1 MKENILEIDS
11 IQKKV
16 DTKWILSD
24 VYLKC
29 KTNDV
34 IGLLGRNGSG
44 KSTLLK
50 IIFGIIPSDNKCIKI
65 NGIVKNK
72 TSDLLQEVSYLSQE
86 QFIPNYF
93 SVKKAISLSIEP
105 EREKGFYDD
114 EMIQSIKDKRI
125 DQLSG
130 GELRYLEI
138 KIILSKSSKFILLD
152 EPYNGLSPLMVEK
165 VNQLIK
171 DNSSQKGIIVTDH
184 DYENVIL
191 ISNQL
196 LLLKDGKIHHLKNKA
211 ELIEKGYLKS

>member
-11 IQKKV
+11 IQKKL

-29 KTNDV
+29 RTNDV

-50 IIFGIIPSDNKCIKI
+50 IIFGVIQSDNKCIRI

-72 TSDLLQEVSYLSQE
+72 TSDLLDEVSYLSQE
-86 QFIPNYF
+86 KFIPNYL
-93 SVKKAISLSIEP
+93 SVRKAISLSIEP
-105 EREKGFYDD
+105 ESKQKFHDD
-114 EMIQSIKDKRI
+114 EMVQSIIHKRI
-125 DQLSG
+125 KQLSS

-138 KIILSKSSKFILLD
+138 KIILFKSSKFILLD

-171 DNSSQKGIIVTDH
+171 DNSSRKGIIVTDH
-184 DYENVIL
+184 DYENVIR

-196 LLLKDGKIHHLKNKA
+196 LLLKDGKIHHLKDKI
-211 ELIEKGYLKS
+211 ELIEKGYLKG

>member
-1 MKENILEIDS
+1 MKENILEIDG
-11 IQKKV
+11 IQKKL
-16 DTKWILSD
+16 DNKWILSD

-29 KTNDV
+29 KINDV

-50 IIFGIIPSDNKCIKI
+50 IIFGIISADNKCIKI

-86 QFIPNYF
+86 QFIPNYL
-93 SVKKAISLSIEP
+93 SVKKVISLSIEP
-105 EREKGFYDD
+105 EREQDFYDD
-114 EMIQSIKDKRI
+114 EMIQDITDKRI
-125 DQLSG
+125 NQLSG

-138 KIILSKSSKFILLD
+138 KIILSKSSKFVLLD

-184 DYENVIL
+184 DYENVIRV
-191 ISNQL
+191 SNQL
-196 LLLKDGKIHHLKNKA
+196 LLMKDGKIHHLKDKI
-211 ELIEKGYLKS
+211 ELIEKGYLKG